1 MKNYIKPILL
11 SSVIGFAVSLSACSQ
26 ASSADTPQAVS
37 VDAKA
42 AIDAG
47 NWDIQADRSHIQFSA
62 EQEGKT
68 FTGGFESFSGVIN
81 FDPAAPENG
90 SVTIS
95 IPLKSVDA
103 GSNDRNS
110 TLPEKVWFSTKTFPA
125 AVFSSSDISV
135 QDAGYLAKGE
145 LTLKGISVPFDLP
158 FALDIKNNTAVMTSN
173 VDMDRTLWNVGAAP
187 WNTDEWVS
195 RTVKLDI
202 KVTAEKLK

>member
-1 MKNYIKPILL
+1 MKTCIKPILF
-11 SSVIGFAVSLSACSQ
+11 STAIGFAVSLSACSQ
-26 ASSADTPQAVS
+26 ASSADAPQAVS
-37 VDAKA
+37 TKA
-42 AIDAG
+42 VVG
-47 NWDIQADRSHIQFSA
+47 NWNIQADRSHIQFSA
-62 EQEGKT
+62 EQEGNM
-68 FTGGFESFSGVIN
+68 FTGEFESFSGVIN

-110 TLPEKVWFSTKTFPA
+110 TLPEKVWFSTKKFPT
-125 AVFSSSDISV
+125 AVFTSSDISA
-135 QDAGYLAKGE
+135 QNEGFLAKGE

-158 FALDIKNNTAVMTSN
+158 FDLDIKGNTAAMTSN

-195 RTVKLDI
+195 RSVKLDI
-202 KVTAEKLK
+202 KVTADKVE

>member
-1 MKNYIKPILL
+1 MKNYIKPILSASCAAL
-11 SSVIGFAVSLSACSQ
+11 AISLSACSQ

-42 AIDAG
+42 SMEAG
-47 NWDIQADRSHIQFSA
+47 NWDIQAEGSHIKFSA

-81 FDPAAPENG
+81 FDPAEPQNG

-95 IPLKSVDA
+95 VPLKGVEA
-103 GSNDRNS
+103 GSTDRNS
-110 TLPEKVWFSTKTFPA
+110 TLPEKVWFSTKKFPT
-125 AVFSSSDISV
+125 AVFTSSDISA

-158 FALDIKNNTAVMTSN
+158 FALDVKDNTAVMTSN

-187 WNTDEWVS
+187 WNTDEWIS

-202 KVTAEKLK
+202 QVTAEKLK